1 MQGCRGAE
9 YAMHHCLAICFAFS
23 KAKSPKDCVRVA
35 ATELNCTSF
44 ERVQN
49 CELVLWQIS
58 SVCFRRRD
66 EITKYSIRTG
76 CIIAA
81 GLEVP

>member
-1 MQGCRGAE
+1 
-9 YAMHHCLAICFAFS
+9 MHHCLAICFAFS

-49 CELVLWQIS
+49 CELVLCRLVQFVS
-58 SVCFRRRD
+58 GVVMRLPSTLFVQ
-66 EITKYSIRTG
+66 
-76 CIIAA
+76 AA
-81 GLEVP
+81 LSPPA